1 MIVIS
6 TSHHK
11 GNENAQANDQSK
23 EAAFYLCVAMN
34 NPSFRSRN
42 SSGLGHTKRL
52 HKHVCKRCSSW
63 TTAASTKW
71 HMKRH
76 IFFCAVSFPP
86 NASAAGETPLLSPKP
101 FRSRATAV
109 RYGFPSDSGSDPP
122 RDRNLYVH
130 IYIYIMIYHDILYNI
145 SIVFMGFINQL
156 MMPNAYFWMMLVSQ
170 CHFNY
175 SHEHHINFPWQSVA
189 FLRWGTQELWPHV
202 LDGAEECD
210 TEPGISPSSQNRGI

>member
-1 MIVIS
+1 
-6 TSHHK
+6 
-11 GNENAQANDQSK
+11 
-23 EAAFYLCVAMN
+23 MN
-34 NPSFRSRN
+34 NCCKHKMTHEKAHFFFVPFHSHPMPRLQARRPFWARSHSGAEPPPS
-42 SSGLGHTKRL
+42 G
-52 HKHVCKRCSSW
+52 
-63 TTAASTKW
+63 TASQA
-71 HMKRH
+71 
-76 IFFCAVSFPP
+76 IPAVTLQEI
-86 NASAAGETPLLSPKP
+86 GTCM
-101 FRSRATAV
+101 
-109 RYGFPSDSGSDPP
+109 Y
-122 RDRNLYVH
+122 